1 MMPRPPRYIDSPL
14 YRFFGA
20 CLIVVAAAFAVMW
33 FFGLLAR

>member
-20 CLIVVAAAFAVMW
+20 CLIVMEAAFTVMW
-33 FFGLLAR
+33 LFGSLAR